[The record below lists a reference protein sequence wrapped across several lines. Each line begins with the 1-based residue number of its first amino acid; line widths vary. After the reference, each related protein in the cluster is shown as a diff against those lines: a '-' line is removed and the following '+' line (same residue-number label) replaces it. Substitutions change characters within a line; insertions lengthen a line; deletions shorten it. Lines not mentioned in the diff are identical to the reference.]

1 MLRKQR
7 RRPGVDDELVVYQQ
21 GEANMAAAVCDLTL
35 AIPGVAHERVTEAT
49 EALCDLIER
58 TPSKQFHT
66 ASVVVSLLLL
76 LPTSERA
83 DVLAHLHWSLRQGAN

>member
-1 MLRKQR
+1 MTTA
-7 RRPGVDDELVVYQQ
+7 VDDP
-21 GEANMAAAVCDLTL
+21 AL
-35 AIPGVAHERVTEAT
+35 AIPGIAHERVTEAT
-49 EALCDLIER
+49 EALCELLDR

-83 DVLAHLHWSLRQGAN
+83 DVLAHLHWSLRQGSN